1 MDSENLIGTLRLE
14 LSFPPKGKDDN
25 HSRRLDALSDDVIV
39 PVLERVIDEYGVRNI
54 DIESM
59 EIDLGNVSE
68 KDLPEVLEREFRA
81 RLDAFVVPDPF
92 LFTKEDG
99 IESHHVISTDKRP
112 AHPITHLTHYLETLS
127 PPWTEQ
133 PSDFNPIDLL
143 SPLYVDLASGESFIR
158 SLDIQS
164 AARLAVLLEYALNS
178 KEPLSSNIGAA
189 GLKSDTFVPE
199 SSVTEVLTA
208 LRDRTLEQVRTQDME
223 IASRLII
230 SRNRWLS
237 YLSVRSARYG
247 SGSGDPVIE
256 NVRTPELAGSD
267 SRSVESPE
275 TVKEAVS
282 RLSPVR
288 HEIDDETIS
297 PGTLLESRSSVGA
310 DDHPDTSDD
319 RSSLQ
324 PDTSST
330 VEGIIPARPVK
341 LDGAAEA
348 EEEVERRISVGSDLI
363 SGQAA
368 EAEISSAAEE
378 TAEED
383 ILIDFSDRLGKGLA
397 FGNPEPYWSEE
408 GHETVRV
415 PLSDAGLVLI
425 HPFIPRFL
433 HNLGLTDGKGRFISG
448 ISRVHAVHL
457 LREITGFDTPHFD
470 HNLLLEKLLCGLSM
484 DSLLP
489 LDWDSDDKEKQEIQ
503 DLLEAVR
510 SYWPSLANSSNL
522 ALQRAFLQRSGSVE
536 PLEDSFLVRVESSA
550 MDILLDDLTWENSII
565 VLPWLDNPIIV
576 EWQR

>member
-14 LSFPPKGKDDN
+14 LSFPRKGKDDN

-39 PVLERVIDEYGVRNI
+39 PVLEKVVDEYGVRNI
-54 DIESM
+54 DIDSM

-81 RLDAFVVPDPF
+81 RLDSFMVPDPF

-99 IESHHVISTDKRP
+99 IGSHHVISTDKGP
-112 AHPITHLTHYLETLS
+112 AHPVTNLTHYLETLS
-127 PPWTEQ
+127 PPWMEQ

-143 SPLYVDLASGESFIR
+143 SPLYADLASGESFIR
-158 SLDIQS
+158 SLDVQS

-178 KEPLSSNIGAA
+178 KDLLSSNGSSAN
-189 GLKSDTFVPE
+189 LKQ
-199 SSVTEVLTA
+199 SSFLLDSSATEALTA
-208 LRDRTLEQVRTQDME
+208 LRDWAVEQVRTQDRE
-223 IASRLII
+223 IASRLIV

-247 SGSGDPVIE
+247 SGSDDLEIE
-256 NVRTPELAGSD
+256 NAHTPQLAGSD
-267 SRSVESPE
+267 SRSVGSPK
-275 TVKEAVS
+275 TVKETVS

-288 HEIDDETIS
+288 PEMNDEIIS
-297 PGTLLESRSSVGA
+297 SKSLLESGSTVGA
-310 DDHPDTSDD
+310 DDHPDIPDD
-319 RSSLQ
+319 HSSLQ
-324 PDTSST
+324 LDASST
-330 VEGIIPARPVK
+330 AEGIIPAQSVK

-348 EEEVERRISVGSDLI
+348 AEEVEQRISVEPDLI

-368 EAEISSAAEE
+368 EAEISLAAEE

-383 ILIDFSDRLGKGLA
+383 IFIDFSDRPGKGLA
-397 FGNPEPYWSEE
+397 FGNLEPHWNEE
-408 GHETVRV
+408 DHETVRV

-433 HNLGLTDGKGRFISG
+433 HNLGLTDGKGRFRSG

-457 LREITGFDTPHFD
+457 LREITGFDAPHFD

-489 LDWDSDDKEKQEIQ
+489 LDWDSNDKEKQEIQ

-510 SYWPSLANSSNL
+510 SYLPSLANSSNQ

-536 PLEDSFLVRVESSA
+536 PLEGSFLVRVESSA